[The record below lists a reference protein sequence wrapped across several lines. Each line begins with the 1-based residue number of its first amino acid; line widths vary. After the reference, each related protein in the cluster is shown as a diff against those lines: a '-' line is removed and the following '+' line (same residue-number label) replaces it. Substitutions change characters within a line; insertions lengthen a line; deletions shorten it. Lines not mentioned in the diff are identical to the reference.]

1 MKNLKVTIDQETL
14 RKIDRGNRR
23 KERLEQG
30 LNDNRFVTRA
40 VKSKK
45 KYNKKDR
52 SANKRIDW

>member
-45 KYNKKDR
+45 KYSKKDR

>member
-1 MKNLKVTIDQETL
+1 MKKMKVTIDQETL

-30 LNDNRFVTRA
+30 LNDKRFVTRA

-45 KYNKKDR
+45 KYSKKDR
-52 SANKRIDW
+52 SANKKIEW